1 MNYVERLVDVTTM
14 QMVLNASYCGF
25 GCAMNR
31 TTITAVCHISFIDL
45 LDT

>member
-1 MNYVERLVDVTTM
+1 MNYAERVVDYTAM
-14 QMVLNASYCGF
+14 KMMFNELCCGF

-31 TTITAVCHISFIDL
+31 TTIKAVCHISFIDL